1 MGKAKKRISI
11 AILVIVVLLALFAS
25 LIGFISDFLWFK
37 EMGYLSVFFKQLVT
51 QLTVGIPT
59 LIIITGLVYLY
70 LTKLRKG
77 YFAKIASSEETN
89 LKKLKIT
96 TLILSI
102 VFGIFATV
110 MTVMQLWFEILKF
123 SNSTSFGIDDP
134 LFGLDISFYIFR
146 LDFLTQL
153 NEILIGVIMGFI
165 ILTVIYYIILMAV
178 RTPDVFRENVPPG
191 AEYAGAEG
199 EAFSGSDRY
208 TGESNP
214 FERGNKRTAGGNDF
228 FGKFAEAF
236 MGKKP
241 QAKQSLWSTRKVRP
255 NLLKVRHICCR

>member
-153 NEILIGVIMGFI
+153 NEILIGVIMGSSSLPSSTISYSWPSGLRMYSRKKCRLMHAMPDLKKNTTKI
-165 ILTVIYYIILMAV
+165 ILLHRIKRKLQRTTTFSANLRRPSWEKAFLLNSRNPRGSLMITISA
-178 RTPDVFRENVPPG
+178 
-191 AEYAGAEG
+191 
-199 EAFSGSDRY
+199 SS
-208 TGESNP
+208 
-214 FERGNKRTAGGNDF
+214 
-228 FGKFAEAF
+228 
-236 MGKKP
+236 
-241 QAKQSLWSTRKVRP
+241 
-255 NLLKVRHICCR
+255 CR

>member
-178 RTPDVFRENVPPG
+178 RTPDVFKEEVPPD
-191 AEYAGAEG
+191 ARYAGPE
-199 EAFSGSDRY
+199 EEYNKD
-208 TGESNP
+208 NP
-214 FERGNKRTAGGNDF
+214 FTQNKKKTAKNNDF
-228 FGKFAEAF
+228 FGKFAEEDD
-236 MGKKP
+236 
-241 QAKQSLWSTRKVRP
+241 T
-255 NLLKVRHICCR
+255 